1 MKLACFFSGGK
12 DSTYAIHLAKKQGH
26 DVVCLLSIFAKS
38 EESHLLHYP
47 NLRWTKLQS
56 ESMNIPQLT
65 IISNS
70 NEINDE
76 LIVMEKLL
84 QNAKEQFQI
93 DGLVHGGIKSKFQK
107 EKFETLCLKLNLV
120 SIAPLWET
128 NPKEYM
134 NQLLDSNF
142 HFMMVTVSSDG
153 LDEQWLGKLI
163 SKSDIEV
170 LNNLSD
176 KFGFNL
182 NFEGGE
188 SETFV
193 INCPLFSYPIK
204 INKFTKNW
212 DGYRGRF
219 EIVDAELNYNA

>member
-1 MKLACFFSGGK
+1 MKLACLFSGGK

-26 DVVCLLSIFAKS
+26 DVVCLLSIFTKS
-38 EESHLLHYP
+38 EESHLLHHP

-70 NEINDE
+70 NETNDE

>member
-1 MKLACFFSGGK
+1 MKLACLFSGGK

-38 EESHLLHYP
+38 EESHLLHHP

-70 NEINDE
+70 NETSDE